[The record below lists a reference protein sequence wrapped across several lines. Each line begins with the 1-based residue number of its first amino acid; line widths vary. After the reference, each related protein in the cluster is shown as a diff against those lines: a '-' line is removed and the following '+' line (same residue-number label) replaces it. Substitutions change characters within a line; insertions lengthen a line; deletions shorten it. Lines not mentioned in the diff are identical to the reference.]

1 MSPSKEEVQKFSM
14 MIDKMS
20 SELNIP
26 IIDTL
31 THHCETSGLEIEV
44 ASTLISNAL
53 KGKILEEAQDN
64 NLIKRTSR
72 LPV

>member
-1 MSPSKEEVQKFSM
+1 MPTKEEVQKFSM

-20 SELNIP
+20 SEFNTS

-31 THHCETSGLEIEV
+31 THHCESSGLEIEV
-44 ASTLISNAL
+44 ASTLISSAL
-53 KGKILEEAQDN
+53 KGKILEEAQEN